1 MREVHLI
8 QWEQPQIVM
17 DITDTVD
24 LKLKAITRHASQVGD
39 FETVEARVRGRA
51 AALGEA
57 NGYAYA
63 EGFDRVVL
71 RG

>member
-1 MREVHLI
+1 MHLI

-17 DITDTVD
+17 YVTDTVD

-57 NGYAYA
+57 KGYAYA

-71 RG
+71 PG

>member
-1 MREVHLI
+1 VHLI

-57 NGYAYA
+57 KGYAYA

>member
-1 MREVHLI
+1 MRLI

-17 DITDTVD
+17 DISNTMD
-24 LKLKAITRHASQVGD
+24 LKLKAITRHASQVGN

-51 AALGEA
+51 AALGEVK
-57 NGYAYA
+57 GYAYA

-71 RG
+71 PGSSG

>member
-1 MREVHLI
+1 
-8 QWEQPQIVM
+8 M
-17 DITDTVD
+17 DIWDTMD

-57 NGYAYA
+57 KGYAYA